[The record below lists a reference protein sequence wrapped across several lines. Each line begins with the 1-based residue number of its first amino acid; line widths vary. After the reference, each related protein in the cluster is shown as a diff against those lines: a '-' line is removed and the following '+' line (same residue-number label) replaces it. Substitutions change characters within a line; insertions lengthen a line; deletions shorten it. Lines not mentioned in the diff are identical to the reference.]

1 MLTGKDCFSGYL
13 IPSILVHSLDYLL
26 FFLSLIELI
35 QSIVKLISLSLK
47 IIESFKIKNTA

>member
-35 QSIVKLISLSLK
+35 IHSKADFFIFENNR
-47 IIESFKIKNTA
+47 IIQN